1 MGTLGHRALLQYI
14 ESNDLAG
21 LKTFLDTRHLPVDD
35 RDEVSTLQLPLIF
48 LSFYL
53 IFKKLNFF
61 KFLKFNDFFESYLLI
76 NFLRIFLHLEW
87 SNGAYGCCGQRPSA
101 ICT

>member
-35 RDEVSTLQLPLIF
+35 RDEVSTLQLPLSF
-48 LSFYL
+48 LSF
-53 IFKKLNFF
+53 FFLNF
-61 KFLKFNDFFESYLLI
+61 SLLFA
-76 NFLRIFLHLEW
+76 N
-87 SNGAYGCCGQRPSA
+87 
-101 ICT
+101 